1 MKKILGIFLVFLL
14 TVSVHADQVD
24 TTLISFDPLFPE
36 PQHQQATRI
45 ITQLLTQNHYK
56 RIQIDDS
63 LSSQAF
69 DRFID
74 RLDYSHIYFL
84 ESDIEGFE
92 KYRYRF
98 DDYFRIGRVDA
109 AFEIFNFY
117 EKRLAERL
125 MHVFKLLDGGFDF
138 TVDEYI
144 ELDRGDAPWAKT
156 TEELDE
162 IWRKRIKHEALSL
175 KIAGKD
181 WDEVVSTLRKRYKRV
196 QRNLQ
201 QYQSEDV
208 FQLVMN
214 SLSESFDPHTNYFSP
229 KSYDNFKIQMSQSLE
244 GIGARL
250 STENVYTRVVEIVP
264 GGPADKSHKLFPN
277 DRIMGVGQGD
287 DGEMVDVVGWRID
300 DVVQLIRGKKGT
312 IVRLQLLRAGESVG
326 APTDTIALVR
336 DKVNLEDQS
345 AKSDTV
351 QIIHQG
357 RKLTFGIIDVPEFYS
372 DYEAR
377 HRGEKNYKSTT
388 RDVENLVEQL
398 KAMKVD
404 GIIIDLRH
412 NGGGFLNEA
421 VDLTGLFIDKGPV
434 VQVRDSRGNLNIE
447 RDTDPTKIYDGPM
460 AVVIDRLSASAS
472 EIFAAAIQDYNRGII
487 VGSQSFGKGTVQ
499 NAIDLNRYVPGS
511 SDKLGQ
517 LKLTVAKFYRIN
529 GGSTQH
535 TGVMPDIS
543 FPSRYNSMDIGE
555 STSKNALLWDKIRP
569 TQYEVYRPYSDV
581 IPQLEAQHNI
591 RMDKSAEYAS
601 LLDNIS
607 KYEES
612 KNHNR
617 ISLMESKRRE
627 ELKKEEKDSE
637 QEEEDPEADN
647 PIKKDLLLKE
657 TAHILGD
664 YLLLSETQS
673 SSR

>member
-472 EIFAAAIQDYNRGII
+472 EIFAAAMQDYNRGII